1 MRLVLLPGLNGS
13 SNLFAPLLDAL
24 RDVDCQP
31 LALPDQGPQDY
42 ASLTDRLLAEL
53 GHAPFVL
60 LGESF
65 SGPLAFRLA
74 LRKPEGLRAVIF
86 AATFLTRPS
95 PFLALFRHMPMPPAL
110 VTHAPIL
117 RALCLGRDVEDAVL
131 RRVQEE
137 IRGLDQALLRARL
150 GSLAG
155 LRAVQGRLAVPAL
168 QLWPQQDRLVAARAG
183 GSLAA
188 HCDDLRQVR
197 LDGPHFILQAR
208 PHACAQAIRTFLADI
223 AQQQG

>member
-95 PFLALFRHMPMPPAL
+95 PFLALLRHMPMPPAL

-137 IRGLDQALLRARL
+137 IRGLDQALVRARL

-155 LRAVQGRLAVPAL
+155 LRAAQGRLAVPAL
-168 QLWPQQDRLVAARAG
+168 QLWPQQDRLVAARAA

-208 PHACAQAIRTFLADI
+208 PHACAQAIRTFLADM
-223 AQQQG
+223 AKQQG